1 MKTCRVCQ
9 RSYPT
14 HFTNCPQDGTPLIQA
29 EEWAEGTLVRGKYKI
44 IQKIGQGAMGAV
56 YKALHL
62 HFQELRALKVIA
74 AALAS
79 DKKFVKRFE
88 QEAILARKLQHP
100 NAVRVD
106 DIDETEDGQ
115 PFIVMEYI
123 EGKNL
128 RDVIAE
134 EGPMKPTQVASIT
147 RQVAS
152 ALDAAHHLGI
162 VHRDIK
168 PENIVLIQSQKEVVA
183 KVLDFGIAK
192 LKEGLSGPSAASMTG
207 TGMVVGTPLYM
218 SPEQAMASPSKEL
231 DGRSDIYSLGVV
243 MYQMLTN
250 ELPIHGDTSLHI
262 VMAHIQTPPIP
273 IQCAQAGVNIP
284 QPLADL
290 VMKCLEK
297 NRENRPANGQAIIDA
312 LDRWELDRRE
322 KEEGETLLIAPKEA
336 SPPRAAA
343 LPSTVQVPTSSPS
356 VNQAGSVG
364 VAPGKATSPS
374 AVALLST
381 VQAAKGSSSVNQ
393 AGSVGVAPAVQ
404 QVSSRSTRSWI
415 PWAALV
421 VVAAIG
427 VAGAWRYRGAMF
439 RAVARKAAS
448 ANSSSGSQP
457 RTETPSPAL
466 QADTVPGAPLEK
478 PVAPAAA
485 SENLSAEN
493 TTTPPAL
500 PSAKPVP
507 PPDPSKSKYYADT
520 AGRKVS
526 YGAGSAGEHNEFNA
540 VQAVKDEAHQI
551 QRLDDFVSRFPN
563 SELLADAYA
572 LYYRDY
578 RELKNFPK
586 VIEYSDKLVA
596 LGDKAGANERFQAL
610 YARAIAYGALR
621 SDDPAQAKQ
630 AKEAAALGLST
641 LNEIKKPEN
650 VSDAALAA
658 ERKPIMV
665 YLHETSGAASMTLK
679 DYAGAI
685 EAYRAALALDPDDG
699 NAAYQLGLA
708 YLGVSPP
715 RQLDGF
721 WALARAASAKNK
733 GGPQPQEIKAYLRKL
748 MASYEQTGCP
758 SLVDVQLSELIQ
770 AAGSSLQRPDS
781 CTLPSKADLDA
792 SRNVM
797 TITSVVADIK
807 GPADKG
813 KATWLAACGME
824 FPNVPSKVISVV
836 QGDPVVLNV
845 ALVTTELEF
854 RTAHKPN
861 MDVSVAGQPE
871 AANLAVGSLV
881 RFTGTLTGYD
891 RTPLMLHWQKAKIN
905 PQDVPAASK

>member
-9 RSYPT
+9 RSYST
-14 HFTNCPQDGTPLIQA
+14 HFANCPQDGTPLTQS
-29 EEWAEGTLVRGKYKI
+29 EEWAEGALVRGKYQI

-88 QEAILARKLQHP
+88 QEAILARKLHHP
-100 NAVRVD
+100 YAVRVD

-134 EGPMKPTQVASIT
+134 EGPMPPARVASIT

-152 ALDAAHHLGI
+152 ALDAAQRLGI

-168 PENIVLIQSQKEVVA
+168 PENIVLIQSQKQVVA

-192 LKEGLSGPSAASMTG
+192 LKEGLSGSSATSITG

-218 SPEQAMASPSKEL
+218 SPEQAMASPGKDL
-231 DGRSDIYSLGVV
+231 DGRSDIYSLGIV

-250 ELPIHGDTSLHI
+250 ELPIQGDTSLQI

-273 IQCAQAGVNIP
+273 IQCAQTGVKIP

-297 NRENRPANGQAIIDA
+297 NREDRPANGQAIIDA
-312 LDRWELDRRE
+312 LDRWELERRE
-322 KEEGETLLIAPKEA
+322 KEEGETLLVAPGGA
-336 SPPRAAA
+336 TPRRAAA
-343 LPSTVQVPTSSPS
+343 ARSTVP
-356 VNQAGSVG
+356 
-364 VAPGKATSPS
+364 VAPGS
-374 AVALLST
+374 A
-381 VQAAKGSSSVNQ
+381 SVNR
-393 AGSVGVAPAVQ
+393 AGTIGVAPADQ
-404 QVSSRSTRSWI
+404 QVSSRSARSWI
-415 PWAALV
+415 PLAALII
-421 VVAAIG
+421 VAAIG
-427 VAGAWRYRGAMF
+427 VAGAWRYRGALF
-439 RAVARKAAS
+439 RAVARKADS
-448 ANSSSGSQP
+448 ADSSSGPQP
-457 RTETPSPAL
+457 ETETTSPAH
-466 QADTVPGAPLEK
+466 QPDTVPGAPTEK

-493 TTTPPAL
+493 AATPPAS

-507 PPDPSKSKYYADT
+507 PPDPSKTKYYADT

-526 YGAGSAGEHNEFNA
+526 YAVGTAGEHNEFKA
-540 VQAVKDEAHQI
+540 VQAEKDEAHQI

-563 SELLADAYA
+563 SELLVDAYA

-596 LGDKAGANERFQAL
+596 LGDKADANARFQAL
-610 YARAIAYGALR
+610 YARATAYDALR
-621 SDDPAQAKQ
+621 PNDPAQAKQ

-650 VSDAALAA
+650 VADAAFAA
-658 ERKPIMV
+658 ERKPITV
-665 YLHETSGAASMTLK
+665 YLDETSGAASMALK

-685 EAYRAALALDPDDG
+685 EAYRAALALDPEDG
-699 NAAYQLGLA
+699 NATYQLGLA

-715 RQLDGF
+715 RQLEGF
-721 WALARAASAKNK
+721 WALARAASAKNR
-733 GGPQPQEIKAYLRKL
+733 GGPQPQEIKAYLKKL

-758 SLVDVQLSELIQ
+758 SLVDAQLSELLQ
-770 AAGSSLQRPDS
+770 AAGSSLERPES
-781 CTLPSKADLDA
+781 YSLPSKTDLEA
-792 SRNVM
+792 ARNVM

-836 QGDPVVLNV
+836 QGDPVVLKV
-845 ALVTTELEF
+845 ALVTSELEF
-854 RTAHKPN
+854 RAARRAN

-871 AANLAVGSLV
+871 AATLAVGSLV
-881 RFTGTLTGYD
+881 RFTGTLAGYD
-891 RTPLMLHWQKAKIN
+891 RTPLMLHWQKARIN

>member
-1 MKTCRVCQ
+1 MKTCRVCH
-9 RSYPT
+9 RSYST
-14 HFTNCPQDGTPLIQA
+14 NYANCPQDGTPLT
-29 EEWAEGTLVRGKYKI
+29 ESEGWAEGALVRGKYQI
-44 IQKIGQGAMGAV
+44 IQKVGQGAMGAV

-79 DKKFVKRFE
+79 DKKFVRRFE
-88 QEAILARKLQHP
+88 QEAILARKLHHP

-134 EGPMKPTQVASIT
+134 EGPMPPARVASIT

-152 ALDAAHHLGI
+152 ALDAAQRLGI

-192 LKEGLSGPSAASMTG
+192 LKEGLGGPSAASMTG

-218 SPEQAMASPSKEL
+218 SPEQAMASPGKEL

-250 ELPIHGDTSLHI
+250 ELPIQGDTSLHI

-284 QPLADL
+284 QPLADW

-297 NRENRPANGQAIIDA
+297 NRENRPASGQAIIDA
-312 LDRWELDRRE
+312 LDRWELERRE
-322 KEEGETLLIAPKEA
+322 KEEGETLLVAPKEA
-336 SPPRAAA
+336 TPVRAA
-343 LPSTVQVPTSSPS
+343 
-356 VNQAGSVG
+356 
-364 VAPGKATSPS
+364 
-374 AVALLST
+374 ALLST
-381 VQAAKGSSSVNQ
+381 VQAAKGSPSVNR
-393 AGSVGVAPAVQ
+393 AASVGVAPAVQ
-404 QVSSRSTRSWI
+404 QVSSRSTHNWI

-421 VVAAIG
+421 IVAAIG
-427 VAGAWRYRGAMF
+427 VAGAWRYRGALF
-439 RAVARKAAS
+439 RAVARKADS

-457 RTETPSPAL
+457 KTETPSPAL
-466 QADTVPGAPLEK
+466 QADAVPGAALEK

-493 TTTPPAL
+493 AATPPAL
-500 PSAKPVP
+500 PPAKPVP

-563 SELLADAYA
+563 SELLAEAYA

-665 YLHETSGAASMTLK
+665 YLHETSGAASLTVK

-699 NAAYQLGLA
+699 NANYQLGLA

-733 GGPQPQEIKAYLRKL
+733 GGLQPQEIKAYLRKL

-758 SLVDVQLSELIQ
+758 SLVDAQLSELIQ
-770 AAGSSLQRPDS
+770 TAGSSLQRPES
-781 CTLPSKADLDA
+781 YTLPSKADLDA
-792 SRNVM
+792 ARNVM

-854 RTAHKPN
+854 RTARRAN

-871 AANLAVGSLV
+871 VATLAVGSLV

-891 RTPLMLHWQKAKIN
+891 RTPLMLHWQKARIN
-905 PQDVPAASK
+905 PQDLPAASK

>member
-1 MKTCRVCQ
+1 MKTCRVCH
-9 RSYPT
+9 RSYST
-14 HFTNCPQDGTPLIQA
+14 NYANCPQDGTPLT
-29 EEWAEGTLVRGKYKI
+29 ESEGWAEGALVRGKYQI
-44 IQKIGQGAMGAV
+44 IQKVGQGAMGAV

-79 DKKFVKRFE
+79 DKKFVRRFE
-88 QEAILARKLQHP
+88 QEAILARKLHHP

-128 RDVIAE
+128 RDVIAK
-134 EGPMKPTQVASIT
+134 EGPMPPARVASIT

-152 ALDAAHHLGI
+152 ALDAAQRLGI

-192 LKEGLSGPSAASMTG
+192 LKEGLGGPSAASMTG

-218 SPEQAMASPSKEL
+218 SPEQAMASPGKEL

-273 IQCAQAGVNIP
+273 IQCAQGGVNIP

-297 NRENRPANGQAIIDA
+297 NRADRPANGQAIIDA
-312 LDRWELDRRE
+312 LDRWELERRE
-322 KEEGETLLIAPKEA
+322 KEEGETLLVVPKEA
-336 SPPRAAA
+336 TPPRAA
-343 LPSTVQVPTSSPS
+343 
-356 VNQAGSVG
+356 
-364 VAPGKATSPS
+364 
-374 AVALLST
+374 ALLST
-381 VQAAKGSSSVNQ
+381 VQAAKGSPSVNR
-393 AGSVGVAPAVQ
+393 AASVGVAPAVQ
-404 QVSSRSTRSWI
+404 QVSSRSTHNWI

-421 VVAAIG
+421 IVAAIG
-427 VAGAWRYRGAMF
+427 VAGAWRYRGALF
-439 RAVARKAAS
+439 RAVARKADS

-457 RTETPSPAL
+457 KTETPSPAL

-478 PVAPAAA
+478 PFAPAAA

-493 TTTPPAL
+493 TATPPAL

-526 YGAGSAGEHNEFNA
+526 YAAGSAGEHNEFNA

-665 YLHETSGAASMTLK
+665 YLHETSGAASLTLK

-699 NAAYQLGLA
+699 NANYQLGLA

-733 GGPQPQEIKAYLRKL
+733 GGLQPQEIKAYLRKL

-758 SLVDVQLSELIQ
+758 SLVDAQLSELIQ
-770 AAGSSLQRPDS
+770 TAGSSLQRPES
-781 CTLPSKADLDA
+781 YTLPSKADLDA
-792 SRNVM
+792 ARNVM

-854 RTAHKPN
+854 RTARRAN

-871 AANLAVGSLV
+871 VATLAVGSLV

-891 RTPLMLHWQKAKIN
+891 RTPLMLHWQKARIN
-905 PQDVPAASK
+905 PQDLPAASK

>member
-134 EGPMKPTQVASIT
+134 EGPMKPTQVASII

-243 MYQMLTN
+243 MYQMLTK
-250 ELPIHGDTSLHI
+250 ELPIQGDTSLQI
-262 VMAHIQTPPIP
+262 VMAHIQTAPIP

-290 VMKCLEK
+290 VMKCLAK
-297 NRENRPANGQAIIDA
+297 NREERPASGQAIIDELA
-312 LDRWELDRRE
+312 RWELERRGN
-322 KEEGETLLIAPKEA
+322 EEGETLLDASGIAT
-336 SPPRAAA
+336 PRRVAAA
-343 LPSTVQVPTSSPS
+343 RSTVKVAAASSP
-356 VNQAGSVG
+356 VNRAGTI
-364 VAPGKATSPS
+364 A
-374 AVALLST
+374 
-381 VQAAKGSSSVNQ
+381 
-393 AGSVGVAPAVQ
+393 VAPAVQ
-404 QVSSRSTRSWI
+404 QVSSPSPRRWI
-415 PWAALV
+415 PWVALVLVAALG
-421 VVAAIG
+421 AAG
-427 VAGAWRYRGAMF
+427 GWRYRGALL
-439 RAVARKAAS
+439 RLVEQRGNSTA
-448 ANSSSGSQP
+448 SSSASQP
-457 RTETPSPAL
+457 KTESPSPAHQPDNL
-466 QADTVPGAPLEK
+466 PAVPTEK
-478 PVAPAAA
+478 PVAPAGA
-485 SENLSAEN
+485 SENLAAEN
-493 TTTPPAL
+493 AAAPPAL
-500 PSAKPVP
+500 PAAKPVP
-507 PPDPSKSKYYADT
+507 PPDPAKTKYYADT

-526 YGAGSAGEHNEFNA
+526 NAVGTAAEHNEFKA
-540 VQAVKDEAHQI
+540 VQAEKNEAHQI
-551 QRLDDFVSRFPN
+551 QRLDAFVSRFPN
-563 SELLADAYA
+563 SELLVDAYA

-578 RELKNFPK
+578 RELKNFPR

-596 LGDKAGANERFQAL
+596 LGDRADASARFQTL
-610 YARAIAYGALR
+610 YARAIAYDALR
-621 SDDPAQAKQ
+621 PNDPPQAKQ
-630 AKEAAALGLST
+630 AKEAAALGLRT
-641 LNEIKKPEN
+641 LSEIKKPEN
-650 VSDAALAA
+650 VSDAAFAA

-665 YLHETSGAASMTLK
+665 YLDETEGAASMTLR

-699 NAAYQLGLA
+699 NANYQLGLA
-708 YLGVSPP
+708 YLGVGPP
-715 RQLDGF
+715 RQLDAF

-733 GGPQPQEIKAYLRKL
+733 GGPPPQETKTYLRKL
-748 MASYEQTGCP
+748 MTSYVQTGCP
-758 SLVDVQLSELIQ
+758 NLVDAQLSELLQ
-770 AAGSSLQRPDS
+770 AAGSSLQRPES
-781 CTLPSKADLDA
+781 YTLPNKSDLEA
-792 SRNVM
+792 ARNVM
-797 TITSVVADIK
+797 TIASVVADIK

-854 RTAHKPN
+854 RAARRAN

-871 AANLAVGSLV
+871 AATLTVGSLV

-891 RTPLMLHWQKAKIN
+891 RTPLMLHWQKARIN
-905 PQDVPAASK
+905 PQDIPAASK

>member
-9 RSYPT
+9 RSYST
-14 HFTNCPQDGTPLIQA
+14 HFANCPQDGTPLIQS
-29 EEWAEGTLVRGKYKI
+29 EEWAEGTLVRGKYQI

-56 YKALHL
+56 YKALHM

-134 EGPMKPTQVASIT
+134 EGPMTPARVASIT

-152 ALDAAHHLGI
+152 ALDAAHRLGI

-192 LKEGLSGPSAASMTG
+192 LKEGLSGSSATSMTG

-218 SPEQAMASPSKEL
+218 SPEQAMASPGKEL
-231 DGRSDIYSLGVV
+231 DGRSDIYSLGIV

-250 ELPIHGDTSLHI
+250 ELPIQGDTSLQI

-273 IQCAQAGVNIP
+273 IQCAQAGVKIP

-290 VMKCLEK
+290 VMKCLAK
-297 NRENRPANGQAIIDA
+297 NREERPANGQAIIEA
-312 LDRWELDRRE
+312 LDRWELERRGN
-322 KEEGETLLIAPKEA
+322 EEGETLLVGSGDAT
-336 SPPRAAA
+336 PRRAGVARSTAKAAA
-343 LPSTVQVPTSSPS
+343 APSS
-356 VNQAGSVG
+356 VKPAGTIG
-364 VAPGKATSPS
+364 VA
-374 AVALLST
+374 
-381 VQAAKGSSSVNQ
+381 AAD
-393 AGSVGVAPAVQ
+393 Q
-404 QVSSRSTRSWI
+404 QVSSRSARSWI

-421 VVAAIG
+421 VVAALG
-427 VAGAWRYRGAMF
+427 VAGGWRYRGALI
-439 RAVARKAAS
+439 RLVERHGNS
-448 ANSSSGSQP
+448 ADSSSVPQP
-457 RTETPSPAL
+457 KTETPSPAQ
-466 QADTVPGAPLEK
+466 QADTVPGTPTEK

-485 SENLSAEN
+485 AENLSAEN
-493 TTTPPAL
+493 AAIPPAS
-500 PSAKPVP
+500 PSTKPMP
-507 PPDPSKSKYYADT
+507 PPDPAKTKYYTDA

-526 YGAGSAGEHNEFNA
+526 YAVGTAAEHNEFKA
-540 VQAVKDEAHQI
+540 VQAEKDEAHQI
-551 QRLDDFVSRFPN
+551 QRLDDFVLRFPN
-563 SELLADAYA
+563 SELLVDAYA

-596 LGDKAGANERFQAL
+596 LGDKADANARFQAL
-610 YARAIAYGALR
+610 YARAIAYDALR
-621 SDDPAQAKQ
+621 SDDPVQARQ

-641 LNEIKKPEN
+641 LNQIKKPEN
-650 VSDAALAA
+650 VSDAAFAA

-665 YLHETSGAASMTLK
+665 YLDETSGAASMTLK

-685 EAYRAALALDPDDG
+685 EAYRAALALDPEDG
-699 NAAYQLGLA
+699 NATYQLGLE
-708 YLGVSPP
+708 YLGVNPP
-715 RQLDGF
+715 RQLDAF
-721 WALARAASAKNK
+721 WALARAANAKNR

-748 MASYEQTGCP
+748 MASYEQTECP
-758 SLVDVQLSELIQ
+758 SLVDAQLSELMQ
-770 AAGSSLQRPDS
+770 LAGSSSERPES
-781 CTLPSKADLDA
+781 YSLPSKTDLEA
-792 SRNVM
+792 ARNVM

-836 QGDPVVLNV
+836 QGDPVVLKV

-854 RTAHKPN
+854 RAARRPN
-861 MDVSVAGQPE
+861 MDVSVIGQPE
-871 AANLAVGSLV
+871 AATLAVGSLV
-881 RFTGTLTGYD
+881 RFTGTLAGYD
-891 RTPLMLHWQKAKIN
+891 RTPLMLHWQKARIN
-905 PQDVPAASK
+905 PQDVPAANK

>member
-9 RSYPT
+9 RSYST
-14 HFTNCPQDGTPLIQA
+14 HFANCPQDGTPLIQS
-29 EEWAEGTLVRGKYKI
+29 EEWAEGELVRGKYQI

-56 YKALHL
+56 YKALHM

-134 EGPMKPTQVASIT
+134 EGPMTPTRVASII

-162 VHRDIK
+162 IHRDIK

-192 LKEGLSGPSAASMTG
+192 LKEGLSGSSATSMTG

-218 SPEQAMASPSKEL
+218 SPEQAMASPGKDL

-250 ELPIHGDTSLHI
+250 ELPIQGDTSLQI

-273 IQCAQAGVNIP
+273 IQCAQAGVKIP

-290 VMKCLEK
+290 VMKCLAK
-297 NRENRPANGQAIIDA
+297 NREERPANGQAIIEA
-312 LDRWELDRRE
+312 LDRWELERRE
-322 KEEGETLLIAPKEA
+322 KEEGETLLVAPGGA
-336 SPPRAAA
+336 TPRRETAAR
-343 LPSTVQVPTSSPS
+343 STVQV
-356 VNQAGSVG
+356 
-364 VAPGKATSPS
+364 
-374 AVALLST
+374 
-381 VQAAKGSSSVNQ
+381 AKGSASVNP
-393 AGSVGVAPAVQ
+393 AGTIGVAPAGQ
-404 QVSSRSTRSWI
+404 QVSSRSARSWI
-415 PWAALV
+415 PWAALF
-421 VVAAIG
+421 VVAALGI
-427 VAGAWRYRGAMF
+427 AGGWRYRGVLL
-439 RAVARKAAS
+439 RAVARRANSAAS
-448 ANSSSGSQP
+448 SSASQP
-457 RTETPSPAL
+457 KTETPSPAH
-466 QADTVPGAPLEK
+466 QADTLPGIPTEK

-485 SENLSAEN
+485 SENLAAEN
-493 TTTPPAL
+493 GAAPPAS
-500 PSAKPVP
+500 PSTKPVL
-507 PPDPSKSKYYADT
+507 PPDPAKTKYYTDA

-526 YGAGSAGEHNEFNA
+526 NAVGTAAEHNEFKA
-540 VQAVKDEAHQI
+540 VQAEKDEAHQI
-551 QRLDDFVSRFPN
+551 QRLNDFVSRFPN
-563 SELLADAYA
+563 SELLVDAYA

-586 VIEYSDKLVA
+586 VIEYCDKLVA
-596 LGDKAGANERFQAL
+596 LGDKADANARFQAL
-610 YARAIAYGALR
+610 YARAIAYDALPPN
-621 SDDPAQAKQ
+621 DPAQAKQ

-650 VSDAALAA
+650 VTEAAFAA

-665 YLHETSGAASMTLK
+665 YLDETSGTASMTLK

-685 EAYRAALALDPDDG
+685 GAYRAALALDPEDG
-699 NAAYQLGLA
+699 NATYQLGLA
-708 YLGVSPP
+708 YLGASPP

-721 WALARAASAKNK
+721 WALARAASAKNR
-733 GGPQPQEIKAYLRKL
+733 GGPQPQEIKAYLKKL

-758 SLVDVQLSELIQ
+758 SLVDAQLSELMQ
-770 AAGSSLQRPDS
+770 VAGSSSERPES
-781 CTLPSKADLDA
+781 YSLPSKADLDA
-792 SRNVM
+792 ARNVM

-807 GPADKG
+807 GPADKA

-824 FPNVPSKVISVV
+824 FLNLPSKVISVV
-836 QGDPVVLNV
+836 QGDPVVLKV

-854 RTAHKPN
+854 RAARRAN

-871 AANLAVGSLV
+871 AATLQVGSLV
-881 RFTGTLTGYD
+881 RFTGTLSGYD
-891 RTPLMLHWQKAKIN
+891 RTPLMLHWQKARIN
-905 PQDVPAASK
+905 PHDIPAASK

>member
-1 MKTCRVCQ
+1 VFAAASFVVDYGHEIAAGIAMKTCRVCQ
-9 RSYPT
+9 RSYST
-14 HFTNCPQDGTPLIQA
+14 HFANCPQDGTPLIQS
-29 EEWAEGTLVRGKYKI
+29 EEWAEGTLVRGKYQI

-56 YKALHL
+56 YKALHM

-128 RDVIAE
+128 RDVITE
-134 EGPMKPTQVASIT
+134 EGPMTPTRVASIT

-152 ALDAAHHLGI
+152 ALDAAHGLGI
-162 VHRDIK
+162 IHRDIK

-192 LKEGLSGPSAASMTG
+192 LKEGLSGSSATSMTG

-218 SPEQAMASPSKEL
+218 SPEQAMASPGKDL
-231 DGRSDIYSLGVV
+231 DGRSDIYSLGIV

-250 ELPIHGDTSLHI
+250 ELPIQGDTSLQI
-262 VMAHIQTPPIP
+262 VMAQIQTPPIP
-273 IQCAQAGVNIP
+273 IQCAQAGVKIP

-297 NRENRPANGQAIIDA
+297 NREVRPANGRAIIDE
-312 LDRWELDRRE
+312 LDRWELERRE
-322 KEEGETLLIAPKEA
+322 KEEGETLLVASGDAAPR
-336 SPPRAAA
+336 RATAA
-343 LPSTVQVPTSSPS
+343 RSTVQVATGSATA
-356 VNQAGSVG
+356 NRAG
-364 VAPGKATSPS
+364 TI
-374 AVALLST
+374 
-381 VQAAKGSSSVNQ
+381 
-393 AGSVGVAPAVQ
+393 GVAPAGQ
-404 QVSSRSTRSWI
+404 QVSSRPSRSWI

-421 VVAAIG
+421 IVAALG
-427 VAGAWRYRGAMF
+427 VAGGWRYRGALF
-439 RAVARKAAS
+439 RLVERN
-448 ANSSSGSQP
+448 ANSVASSTAAQP
-457 RTETPSPAL
+457 KTETPSPAH
-466 QADTVPGAPLEK
+466 QADTVPGIPTEK
-478 PVAPAAA
+478 PVAPEAAA
-485 SENLSAEN
+485 ENLSAEN
-493 TTTPPAL
+493 TAAPPS
-500 PSAKPVP
+500 PSGKPAP
-507 PPDPSKSKYYADT
+507 PPDPTKAKYYAD
-520 AGRKVS
+520 ASGRKAS
-526 YGAGSAGEHNEFNA
+526 YAVGTAAEHNEFKA
-540 VQAVKDEAHQI
+540 VQAEKDETHQI

-563 SELLADAYA
+563 SELLVDAYA

-586 VIEYSDKLVA
+586 EIEYSDKLVA
-596 LGDKAGANERFQAL
+596 LGDKADANARFQAL
-610 YARAIAYGALR
+610 YARAIAYDTLR
-621 SDDPAQAKQ
+621 PNDPAQAKQ

-650 VSDAALAA
+650 VSGAAFAA
-658 ERKPIMV
+658 ERTPIMV
-665 YLHETSGAASMTLK
+665 YLDETSGTASMTLK

-685 EAYRAALALDPDDG
+685 EAYRAALALDPEDG
-699 NAAYQLGLA
+699 NATYQLGLA

-715 RQLDGF
+715 RRLDGF
-721 WALARAASAKNK
+721 WALARTASAKNR
-733 GGPQPQEIKAYLRKL
+733 GGPQTQEIKAYLKKL
-748 MASYEQTGCP
+748 MTSYEQTGCP
-758 SLVDVQLSELIQ
+758 SLVDAQLSDLVQ
-770 AAGSSLQRPDS
+770 VAAGSLERPES
-781 CTLPSKADLDA
+781 YSLPSKADLEA
-792 SRNVM
+792 ARNVM

-854 RTAHKPN
+854 RAARRAN
-861 MDVSVAGQPE
+861 MDVNVAGQPE
-871 AANLAVGSLV
+871 AATLQVGSLV
-881 RFTGTLTGYD
+881 RFTGTLAGYD
-891 RTPLMLHWQKAKIN
+891 RTPLMLHWQKARIN
-905 PQDVPAASK
+905 PQDLPAASK

>member
-9 RSYPT
+9 RSYST
-14 HFTNCPQDGTPLIQA
+14 HFANCPQDGTPLIQS
-29 EEWAEGTLVRGKYKI
+29 EEWAEGTLVRGKYQI

-56 YKALHL
+56 YKALHT

-134 EGPMKPTQVASIT
+134 EGPMTPTRVASIM

-152 ALDAAHHLGI
+152 ALDAAHRLGI
-162 VHRDIK
+162 IHRDIK
-168 PENIVLIQSQKEVVA
+168 PENIVLIQSQKEIVA

-192 LKEGLSGPSAASMTG
+192 LKEGLGGSSASSMTG

-218 SPEQAMASPSKEL
+218 SPEQAMASPGKEL
-231 DGRSDIYSLGVV
+231 DGRSDIYSLGIV
-243 MYQMLTN
+243 MYQMLTK
-250 ELPIHGDTSLHI
+250 ELPIQGDTSLQI
-262 VMAHIQTPPIP
+262 VMAQIQTPPIP
-273 IQCAQAGVNIP
+273 IQCAQAGLKIP
-284 QPLADL
+284 QPLADV
-290 VMKCLEK
+290 VMKCLQK
-297 NRENRPANGQAIIDA
+297 NREDRPANGQAIIAA
-312 LDRWELDRRE
+312 LDRWELERRGN
-322 KEEGETLLIAPKEA
+322 EEGETLLVA
-336 SPPRAAA
+336 SGDATPRCATAVR
-343 LPSTVQVPTSSPS
+343 STVQVA
-356 VNQAGSVG
+356 AGSAAVNRAGTIG
-364 VAPGKATSPS
+364 VAP
-374 AVALLST
+374 
-381 VQAAKGSSSVNQ
+381 
-393 AGSVGVAPAVQ
+393 VGG
-404 QVSSRSTRSWI
+404 QVPSRSARSWI
-415 PWAALV
+415 PWAAIL
-421 VVAAIG
+421 VVAALG
-427 VAGAWRYRGAMF
+427 VAGGWRYRGTLL
-439 RAVARKAAS
+439 RAIVRRENSAAS
-448 ANSSSGSQP
+448 SSLPQQK
-457 RTETPSPAL
+457 TESPSPAQ
-466 QADTVPGAPLEK
+466 QAGAVPGTPTEK
-478 PVAPAAA
+478 PVAPSAAA
-485 SENLSAEN
+485 ENLAAEN
-493 TTTPPAL
+493 AAAPPAL
-500 PSAKPVP
+500 PSTKPVA
-507 PPDPSKSKYYADT
+507 PPDPAKTKYYTDA
-520 AGRKVS
+520 AGRKASNAV
-526 YGAGSAGEHNEFNA
+526 GTAAEHSEFKA
-540 VQAVKDEAHQI
+540 VQAEKDEAHQI

-563 SELLADAYA
+563 SELLVDAYA

-596 LGDKAGANERFQAL
+596 LGGKADANARFQAL
-610 YARAIAYGALR
+610 YARAIAYDALR
-621 SDDPAQAKQ
+621 PNDPAQAKQ

-650 VSDAALAA
+650 VMDAAFAA

-665 YLHETSGAASMTLK
+665 YLDETAGTASTTLK

-685 EAYRAALALDPDDG
+685 EAYQAALALDPDDG
-699 NAAYQLGLA
+699 NATYQLGLA

-721 WALARAASAKNK
+721 WALARAASAKNR
-733 GGPQPQEIKAYLRKL
+733 GGPQPQEIKAYLKKL
-748 MASYEQTGCP
+748 MASYQQTGCP
-758 SLVDVQLSELIQ
+758 SLIDAQLSDLVQ
-770 AAGSSLQRPDS
+770 VAGSALERPES
-781 CTLPSKADLDA
+781 YSLPSKADLEA
-792 SRNVM
+792 ARNVM
-797 TITSVVADIK
+797 TITSVVADIR

-836 QGDPVVLNV
+836 QGDPVFLKV

-854 RTAHKPN
+854 RAARRAN

-871 AANLAVGSLV
+871 AATLQVGSLV
-881 RFTGTLTGYD
+881 RFTGTLAGYD
-891 RTPLMLHWQKAKIN
+891 RTPLMLHWQKARIN
-905 PQDVPAASK
+905 PQDIPAANK

>member
-9 RSYPT
+9 RSYST
-14 HFTNCPQDGTPLIQA
+14 HFANCPQDGTPLIQS
-29 EEWAEGTLVRGKYKI
+29 EEWAEGTLVRGKYQI

-56 YKALHL
+56 YKALHM

-128 RDVIAE
+128 RDVIST
-134 EGPMKPTQVASIT
+134 EGPMTPARVASIT

-152 ALDAAHHLGI
+152 ALDAAHRLGI

-192 LKEGLSGPSAASMTG
+192 LKESLSGSSATSMTG

-218 SPEQAMASPSKEL
+218 SPEQAMASPGKDL
-231 DGRSDIYSLGVV
+231 DGRSDIYSLGIV

-250 ELPIHGDTSLHI
+250 ELPIQGDTSLQI
-262 VMAHIQTPPIP
+262 VMAQIQTPPIP
-273 IQCAQAGVNIP
+273 IQCAQAGVKIP

-297 NRENRPANGQAIIDA
+297 NREDRPANGQAIIDA
-312 LDRWELDRRE
+312 LDRWELERRE
-322 KEEGETLLIAPKEA
+322 KEEGETLLVAPGGA
-336 SPPRAAA
+336 TLRRATAA
-343 LPSTVQVPTSSPS
+343 RSTVQEATGSATA
-356 VNQAGSVG
+356 NRAG
-364 VAPGKATSPS
+364 TIR
-374 AVALLST
+374 
-381 VQAAKGSSSVNQ
+381 
-393 AGSVGVAPAVQ
+393 VAPAGE
-404 QVSSRSTRSWI
+404 QVSSRPTRSWI
-415 PWAALV
+415 PWAGLV
-421 VVAAIG
+421 VVAALG
-427 VAGAWRYRGAMF
+427 AAGGWRYRGVLL
-439 RAVARKAAS
+439 RPVEQS
-448 ANSSSGSQP
+448 ANSAASSSAARP
-457 RTETPSPAL
+457 TTETPNPAH
-466 QADTVPGAPLEK
+466 QADTLPGTPTDK

-485 SENLSAEN
+485 AENLSAEN
-493 TTTPPAL
+493 TAAPPAS
-500 PSAKPVP
+500 PSTKPVP
-507 PPDPSKSKYYADT
+507 PPDPTKAKYYAD
-520 AGRKVS
+520 ASGRKAS
-526 YGAGSAGEHNEFNA
+526 YAVGTAAEHNEFKA
-540 VQAVKDEAHQI
+540 VQAEKDEAHQI

-563 SELLADAYA
+563 SELLVDAYA

-578 RELKNFPK
+578 RELKNSPK

-596 LGDKAGANERFQAL
+596 LGDKADANARFQAL
-610 YARAIAYGALR
+610 YARAIAYDTLR
-621 SDDPAQAKQ
+621 PNDAAQAKQ

-641 LNEIKKPEN
+641 LNELKKPEN
-650 VSDAALAA
+650 VSGTAFAA

-665 YLHETSGAASMTLK
+665 YLDETSGTASMTLK

-685 EAYRAALALDPDDG
+685 EAYRAALALDPEDG
-699 NAAYQLGLA
+699 NATYQLGLA

-721 WALARAASAKNK
+721 WALARAASAKNRS
-733 GGPQPQEIKAYLRKL
+733 GPQPQEIKAYLKKL
-748 MASYEQTGCP
+748 MASYQQTGCP
-758 SLVDVQLSELIQ
+758 SLIDAQLSDLMQ
-770 AAGSSLQRPDS
+770 VAGSALERPES
-781 CTLPSKADLDA
+781 YTLPSKADLEA
-792 SRNVM
+792 ARNVM

-836 QGDPVVLNV
+836 HGDPVVLKV

-854 RTAHKPN
+854 RAARRAN
-861 MDVSVAGQPE
+861 MDASVAGQPE
-871 AANLAVGSLV
+871 AATLAVGSLV
-881 RFTGTLTGYD
+881 RFTGTLAGYD
-891 RTPLMLHWQKAKIN
+891 RTPLMLHWQKARIN
-905 PQDVPAASK
+905 PQDVPAARK

>member
-9 RSYPT
+9 RSYST
-14 HFTNCPQDGTPLIQA
+14 HFANCPQDGTPLIQS
-29 EEWAEGTLVRGKYKI
+29 EEWAEGTLVRGKYQI

-56 YKALHL
+56 YKALHM

-128 RDVIAE
+128 RDVIST
-134 EGPMKPTQVASIT
+134 EGPMTPARVASIT

-152 ALDAAHHLGI
+152 ALDAAHRLGI

-168 PENIVLIQSQKEVVA
+168 PENIVLIQSQKEVLA

-192 LKEGLSGPSAASMTG
+192 LKEGLSGSSVTSMTG

-218 SPEQAMASPSKEL
+218 SPEQAMASPGKEL
-231 DGRSDIYSLGVV
+231 DGRSDIYSLGIV

-250 ELPIHGDTSLHI
+250 ELPIQGDTSLQI
-262 VMAHIQTPPIP
+262 VMAQIQTPPIP
-273 IQCAQAGVNIP
+273 IQCAQAGVKIP

-297 NRENRPANGQAIIDA
+297 NREDRPANGQAIIDA
-312 LDRWELDRRE
+312 LDRWELERRE
-322 KEEGETLLIAPKEA
+322 KEEGETLLVA
-336 SPPRAAA
+336 SGDAPPRRATAAR
-343 LPSTVQVPTSSPS
+343 STVQVATGSATA
-356 VNQAGSVG
+356 NRAG
-364 VAPGKATSPS
+364 TI
-374 AVALLST
+374 
-381 VQAAKGSSSVNQ
+381 
-393 AGSVGVAPAVQ
+393 GVAPAGQ
-404 QVSSRSTRSWI
+404 QVSSRPARSWI

-421 VVAAIG
+421 VVAALG
-427 VAGAWRYRGAMF
+427 VAGGWRYRGVLL
-439 RAVARKAAS
+439 RLVERTTNSAAS
-448 ANSSSGSQP
+448 SSVPQP
-457 RTETPSPAL
+457 KTEIPSPVH
-466 QADTVPGAPLEK
+466 QADTLPGTPTDK
-478 PVAPAAA
+478 PVAPVIAAENLAAENAAA
-485 SENLSAEN
+485 
-493 TTTPPAL
+493 PPAS

-507 PPDPSKSKYYADT
+507 PPDPAKTKFYADA
-520 AGRKVS
+520 AGRKAS
-526 YGAGSAGEHNEFNA
+526 YAVGTAAEHNEFKA
-540 VQAVKDEAHQI
+540 VQAEKDEAHQI

-563 SELLADAYA
+563 SEQLVDAYA

-596 LGDKAGANERFQAL
+596 LGDKADANARFQAL
-610 YARAIAYGALR
+610 YARAIAYDTLR
-621 SDDPAQAKQ
+621 PNDPAQAKQ

-641 LNEIKKPEN
+641 LNQIKKPEN
-650 VSDAALAA
+650 VSEAAFAA

-665 YLHETSGAASMTLK
+665 YLDETSGTASMTLM
-679 DYAGAI
+679 DYAGVI
-685 EAYRAALALDPDDG
+685 EAYRAALALDPDNG
-699 NAAYQLGLA
+699 NATYQLGLA

-721 WALARAASAKNK
+721 WALARAASAKNR
-733 GGPQPQEIKAYLRKL
+733 GGPQPQEIKVYLKKL
-748 MASYEQTGCP
+748 MASYQQTGCP
-758 SLVDVQLSELIQ
+758 SLIDAQLSDLMQ
-770 AAGSSLQRPDS
+770 VAGSALERPES
-781 CTLPSKADLDA
+781 YSLPSKADLEA
-792 SRNVM
+792 ARNVM

-836 QGDPVVLNV
+836 QGDPVVLKV

-854 RTAHKPN
+854 RAARRAN

-871 AANLAVGSLV
+871 AATLQVGSLV
-881 RFTGTLTGYD
+881 RFTGTLAGYD
-891 RTPLMLHWQKAKIN
+891 RTPLMLHWQKARIN
-905 PQDVPAASK
+905 PQDIPAANK

>member
-9 RSYPT
+9 RSYST
-14 HFTNCPQDGTPLIQA
+14 HFANCPQDGTPLIQS
-29 EEWAEGTLVRGKYKI
+29 EEWAEGTLVRGKYQI

-56 YKALHL
+56 YKALHM

-134 EGPMKPTQVASIT
+134 EGPMTPGRVASIT

-152 ALDAAHHLGI
+152 ALDAAHRLGI

-192 LKEGLSGPSAASMTG
+192 LKEGLSGSSSTSMTG

-218 SPEQAMASPSKEL
+218 SPEQAMASPGKDL
-231 DGRSDIYSLGVV
+231 DGRSDIYSLGIV

-250 ELPIHGDTSLHI
+250 ELPIQGDTSLQI
-262 VMAHIQTPPIP
+262 VMAQIQTPPIP
-273 IQCAQAGVNIP
+273 IQCAQAGVKIP

-290 VMKCLEK
+290 VMKCLAK
-297 NRENRPANGQAIIDA
+297 SREDRPASGQAIIDE
-312 LDRWELDRRE
+312 LDRCELERRE
-322 KEEGETLLIAPKEA
+322 KEEGETLLVGSRDAM
-336 SPPRAAA
+336 PRRRTVAR
-343 LPSTVQVPTSSPS
+343 STVQVATGSASA
-356 VNQAGSVG
+356 NRAG
-364 VAPGKATSPS
+364 TIR
-374 AVALLST
+374 
-381 VQAAKGSSSVNQ
+381 
-393 AGSVGVAPAVQ
+393 VAPAGE
-404 QVSSRSTRSWI
+404 QVSSRSARSWI

-421 VVAAIG
+421 VV
-427 VAGAWRYRGAMF
+427 VALSVASGWRYRGAIS
-439 RAVARKAAS
+439 RLVQRHGNSVA
-448 ANSSSGSQP
+448 SSSVPQP
-457 RTETPSPAL
+457 KTETPSPAQ
-466 QADTVPGAPLEK
+466 QADAVPGVPTEK

-485 SENLSAEN
+485 AENLSAEN
-493 TTTPPAL
+493 TAAPPTS
-500 PSAKPVP
+500 PSAKPA
-507 PPDPSKSKYYADT
+507 PPDPTKTKYSTEA
-520 AGRKVS
+520 AGRKAS
-526 YGAGSAGEHNEFNA
+526 YAVGTGAEHNEFKT
-540 VQAVKDEAHQI
+540 VQAEKDEAHQI

-563 SELLADAYA
+563 SALLVDAYA

-578 RELKNFPK
+578 RELQNFPK

-596 LGDKAGANERFQAL
+596 LGDKADANARFQAL
-610 YARAIAYGALR
+610 YARAIAYDALR
-621 SDDPAQAKQ
+621 PNDPAQAKQ
-630 AKEAAALGLST
+630 AKVAAALGLRT
-641 LNEIKKPEN
+641 LNEIKKPDN
-650 VSDAALAA
+650 VSDAAFAA

-665 YLHETSGAASMTLK
+665 YLDETSGAASMTLK

-685 EAYRAALALDPDDG
+685 EAYRAALALDPEDG
-699 NAAYQLGLA
+699 NASYQLALA

-733 GGPQPQEIKAYLRKL
+733 GGPQPQEIKAYLKKL
-748 MASYEQTGCP
+748 MTSYEQTGCP
-758 SLVDVQLSELIQ
+758 SLVDTQFSELMQ
-770 AAGSSLQRPDS
+770 VAGSSLERPES
-781 CTLPSKADLDA
+781 YTVPSKADLDA
-792 SRNVM
+792 ARNVM
-797 TITSVVADIK
+797 TITSVVADIR

-824 FPNVPSKVISVV
+824 FPNVPGKVISVV
-836 QGDPVVLNV
+836 AGDTVVLKV
-845 ALVTTELEF
+845 ALVTSELEF
-854 RTAHKPN
+854 RAARRAN

-871 AANLAVGSLV
+871 AATLAVGSLV
-881 RFTGTLTGYD
+881 RFTGTLASYD
-891 RTPLMLHWQKAKIN
+891 RTPLMLHWQKARIN
-905 PQDVPAASK
+905 PKDIPAANK